1 MLRGSAGGADFYEAT
16 STFTF
21 VATRKL
27 AHPAIQGFV
36 DGLQKATFPSP
47 PAIQATWLWLFAM
60 AGLAPA
66 SVCGPSLG
74 TPTFRTRPYDV
85 LYMFSVVQPDN
96 VVLYFVHRE
105 AGKKFQQSF

>member
-1 MLRGSAGGADFYEAT
+1 MELVFYEAT

-21 VATRKL
+21 VTTRKL

-66 SVCGPSLG
+66 SVCDPSLG
-74 TPTFRTRPYDV
+74 TPNSIDLTLPPFDLAPRSSAEPVNVARYR
-85 LYMFSVVQPDN
+85 FVV
-96 VVLYFVHRE
+96 
-105 AGKKFQQSF
+105 